1 MTTTRLP
8 ASTLLSCLTVLA
20 LAACGSSEGARCP
33 DGPPPPDARPCPE
46 CPPPPRSAPPAFVI
60 GAETMPIDREQRVSL
75 VAFSEDGRVALV
87 RIEDDAVGDLF
98 KTVDLTS
105 GPVPKLIKTWF
116 FQSLT
121 EPVALRQALR
131 AIKPQAPPPASQQN
145 AAGVTLVA
153 ADHGAKVLVYAMK
166 GERAVPIAE
175 LPRLKDADGVP
186 ADVSV
191 AKLAW
196 DPSGTRAVVIHGQR
210 LAAAPG
216 FESQWMH
223 VLQVDPSLLPF

>member
-1 MTTTRLP
+1 MTRQLRAP
-8 ASTLLSCLTVLA
+8 RFLQCGVALT

-33 DGPPPPDARPCPE
+33 DGPPPPDARVCPE
-46 CPPPPRSAPPAFVI
+46 CPPAPRPASPALVI

-75 VAFSEDGRVALV
+75 VAFSEDGRVALL

-98 KTVDLTS
+98 KTVDLTT

-131 AIKPQAPPPASQQN
+131 AIKPQAPPPASQVNQ
-145 AAGVTLVA
+145 AGVTLVA
-153 ADHGAKVLVYAMK
+153 ADHGARVVIYAMK
-166 GERAVPIAE
+166 GERAVPLAE
-175 LPRLKDADGVP
+175 LPRLSDADGVP

-191 AKLAW
+191 MKLAW
-196 DPSGTRAVVIHGQR
+196 DPSGARALVIHGQR

-216 FESQWMH
+216 FESQWVH
-223 VLQVDPSLLPF
+223 VLQVDASALPF